1 MHLVIGALLRVG
13 VADVVK
19 KIRAQ
24 CRLLLHL
31 LTGLLGHGR
40 GVFLAV
46 NTHNALFAVLAK
58 EQQQRIDEVLIAVGA
73 QGVRTLVFP
82 VDLAVRRGDAV
93 GTLKHDIAAAARERQ
108 AERQRKQNKLF
119 AHGAPPFDEMSLS
132 Q

>member
-46 NTHNALFAVLAK
+46 NTHNAFLAVLAK

-73 QGVRTLVFP
+73 QSVENIFC
-82 VDLAVRRGDAV
+82 RG
-93 GTLKHDIAAAARERQ
+93 
-108 AERQRKQNKLF
+108 
-119 AHGAPPFDEMSLS
+119 
-132 Q
+132 